1 MPSEPDERSF
11 VQISPEIE
19 AIVDDRPPHC
29 ESMLLQA
36 ALRSTSNEI
45 NSAYERAST
54 GAGAFGF
61 SDWSRSFINQ
71 IEQLLH
77 EFLAVFQNQLPAA
90 TGQHGKTADSDSS
103 LKAVDHLLGIIH
115 DAIVVQQRAVFLSR
129 HPIFGEIAAPLRDVA
144 KPFVDSYNDLTTA
157 DHRSNRP
164 AAVTFESA
172 IASGTG

>member
-19 AIVDDRPPHC
+19 AIVDGRPPHW

-36 ALRSTSNEI
+36 ALRSTANEI

-54 GAGAFGF
+54 GVGAFAF

-71 IEQLLH
+71 YEQLLR
-77 EFLAVFQNQLPAA
+77 EFLAVFQNELPAA
-90 TGQHGKTADSDSS
+90 TGQHGKTADSDSI

-115 DAIVVQQRAVFLSR
+115 DAIVLQQCAVFLSR
-129 HPIFGEIAAPLRDVA
+129 HWCPGFLFYLCYSRGPHELDLSMLT
-144 KPFVDSYNDLTTA
+144 VDWA
-157 DHRSNRP
+157 
-164 AAVTFESA
+164 
-172 IASGTG
+172 